1 MYLPTVSFRVLPSYV
16 LWAYFIKIKLI
27 CLSLHKYD
35 INSNET
41 VDRELLVEYISAN
54 IFHFEVSEFG
64 TTEMFLPAMKVL
76 LRPVL
81 G

>member
-1 MYLPTVSFRVLPSYV
+1 M
-16 LWAYFIKIKLI
+16 
-27 CLSLHKYD
+27 
-35 INSNET
+35 
-41 VDRELLVEYISAN
+41 DRELLVEYISAN